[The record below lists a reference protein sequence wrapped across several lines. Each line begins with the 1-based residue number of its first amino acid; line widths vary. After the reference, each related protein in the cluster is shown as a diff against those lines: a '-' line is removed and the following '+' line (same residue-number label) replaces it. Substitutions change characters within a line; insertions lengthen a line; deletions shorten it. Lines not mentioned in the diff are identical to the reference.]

1 MPSKTLSSAMNKTYL
16 RFLVVCVLIVALQVW
31 LLSPVALFR
40 VATPYLYPV
49 LLLLLPIN
57 TGKVSLLV
65 HAFVIGTVIDILG
78 LTPGLHAASLTA
90 AAFARPMLLGLL
102 EDKKTPEQALPLY
115 GTLRTGA
122 AILISLLLL
131 IHHVILYAL
140 EAGTLVRD
148 LHVVISFGAG
158 YGLSLLLCL
167 ITLAF
172 IGSFGEGH
180 DS

>member
-1 MPSKTLSSAMNKTYL
+1 M
-16 RFLVVCVLIVALQVW
+16 
-31 LLSPVALFR
+31 
-40 VATPYLYPV
+40 
-49 LLLLLPIN
+49 
-57 TGKVSLLV
+57 
-65 HAFVIGTVIDILG
+65 IGTVIDILG

-102 EDKKTPEQALPLY
+102 EDKKAPEQALPLY

-122 AILISLLLL
+122 AILMSLLLL

>member
-1 MPSKTLSSAMNKTYL
+1 
-16 RFLVVCVLIVALQVW
+16 
-31 LLSPVALFR
+31 
-40 VATPYLYPV
+40 
-49 LLLLLPIN
+49 
-57 TGKVSLLV
+57 
-65 HAFVIGTVIDILG
+65 
-78 LTPGLHAASLTA
+78 
-90 AAFARPMLLGLL
+90 MLLGLL
-102 EDKKTPEQALPLY
+102 EDKKAPEQALPLY

-122 AILISLLLL
+122 AILMSLLLL

>member
-1 MPSKTLSSAMNKTYL
+1 MNKTYL

-40 VATPYLYPV
+40 VATPCLYPV

-102 EDKKTPEQALPLY
+102 EDKKAPEQALPLY

-122 AILISLLLL
+122 AILMSLLLL

-148 LHVVISFGAG
+148 LHVGISFGAC
-158 YGLSLLLCL
+158 YGLSLLLCF

>member
-1 MPSKTLSSAMNKTYL
+1 MNKTYL

-40 VATPYLYPV
+40 VATPCLYPV

-102 EDKKTPEQALPLY
+102 EDKKAPEQALPLY

-122 AILISLLLL
+122 AILMSLLLL

-158 YGLSLLLCL
+158 YGLLLCL

>member
-1 MPSKTLSSAMNKTYL
+1 MNKTYL

-40 VATPYLYPV
+40 VATPCLYPV

-90 AAFARPMLLGLL
+90 AAFARPCSSVCSR
-102 EDKKTPEQALPLY
+102 TRRPPEQALPLY

-122 AILISLLLL
+122 AILMSLLLL